1 MVSHNDILIEIDQG
15 LNDKNRRNSDSMN
28 TDNGK
33 ALRYIRMKEKEVKLF
48 QNQDEEFS
56 LWDNNQQQT
65 NFNKKSNKFESMNSL
80 TDDRLKMLEA
90 EVMLESN
97 LRILDIKMK
106 DSGKQFCLIDCRNW
120 WIWQRKTSTVFKRVH
135 YLWE

>member
-48 QNQDEEFS
+48 KNQDEEFS

>member
-1 MVSHNDILIEIDQG
+1 
-15 LNDKNRRNSDSMN
+15 
-28 TDNGK
+28 
-33 ALRYIRMKEKEVKLF
+33 
-48 QNQDEEFS
+48 
-56 LWDNNQQQT
+56 
-65 NFNKKSNKFESMNSL
+65 MNSL

-120 WIWQRKTSTVFKRVH
+120 
-135 YLWE
+135 